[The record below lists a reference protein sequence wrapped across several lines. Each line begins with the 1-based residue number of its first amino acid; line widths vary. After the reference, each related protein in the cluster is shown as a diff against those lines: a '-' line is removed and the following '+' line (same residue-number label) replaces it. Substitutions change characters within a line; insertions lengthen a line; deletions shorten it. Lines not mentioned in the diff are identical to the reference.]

1 MTPASEMLHTP
12 VERLSEAKKPP
23 LYLQIRKELRD
34 SIVNGTY
41 GISEKLPSEHDLMDL
56 FGASRV
62 TIRRALIGL
71 QEDGL
76 IVSRRGEGYFVTR
89 PTVVQDLGRLQ
100 GLAEAV
106 EQSSHIVRS
115 EVVAAREVE
124 ANAPVAEALGLDI
137 GTIVFELKRVRYLNQ
152 NPLSF
157 DISYFSLPLG
167 RMLSECDL
175 AEQDVYALLG
185 DLLDDDLGHADFL
198 IDVAEANDEIASAL
212 GVAVSR
218 PLIHVTRVAYM
229 KSGKPVDFEYLY
241 GIPNAYR
248 FKVLVPRW

>member
-1 MTPASEMLHTP
+1 MAP
-12 VERLSEAKKPP
+12 VSDTLYRQEEAVAGPKKQP
-23 LYLQIRKELRD
+23 LYRQIQNRLRD
-34 SIVNGTY
+34 DIIGGTY

-62 TIRRALIGL
+62 TVRRALTGL

-89 PTVVQDLGRLQ
+89 PAVIQDLGRLQ

-106 EQSSHIVRS
+106 GESSHTVRS
-115 EVVAAREVE
+115 KVVSAREVE
-124 ANAPVAEALGLDI
+124 ADGPVAEALDLDI
-137 GTIVFELKRVRYLNQ
+137 GTVVFELKRIRYLNQ

-157 DISYFSLPLG
+157 DISYFPLPLG
-167 RMLSECDL
+167 RKLAACDL
-175 AEQDVYALLG
+175 AEQDIYVLLG

-198 IDVAEANDEIASAL
+198 IDVAEANDEIAGAL
-212 GVAVSR
+212 GLAPSR
-218 PLIHVTRVAYM
+218 PVIHVTRVAYM

-241 GIPNAYR
+241 GMPNAYR

>member
-1 MTPASEMLHTP
+1 M
-12 VERLSEAKKPP
+12 
-23 LYLQIRKELRD
+23 QIRMKLRD
-34 SIVNGTY
+34 SIIDGTY
-41 GISEKLPSEHDLMDL
+41 GVSDKLPSEHDLMDQ
-56 FGASRV
+56 FRASRV
-62 TIRRALIGL
+62 TIRRALTGL

-89 PTVVQDLGRLQ
+89 PSVVQDLGRLQ
-100 GLAEAV
+100 GLSEAV
-106 EQSSHIVRS
+106 EESSHTIRS
-115 EVVAAREVE
+115 EVMSAREV
-124 ANAPVAEALGLDI
+124 NATTAVAEALALETGSP
-137 GTIVFELKRVRYLNQ
+137 VFELKRVRYLNQ

-157 DISYFSLPLG
+157 DISYFPLPLG
-167 RMLSECDL
+167 RMLSKCDL
-175 AEQDVYALLG
+175 AGNDVYALLG

-198 IDVAEANDEIASAL
+198 IDVAEADDEAADAL
-212 GVAVSR
+212 GVPKGR

>member
-1 MTPASEMLHTP
+1 MTPVSGILHRQEVP
-12 VERLSEAKKPP
+12 VAGSKKQP
-23 LYLQIRKELRD
+23 LYLQIRNRLRD
-34 SIVNGTY
+34 SIIGGTY
-41 GISEKLPSEHDLMDL
+41 GISEKLPSEHDLMDM

-62 TIRRALIGL
+62 TVRRALTGL

-89 PTVVQDLGRLQ
+89 PVVVQDLGRLQ

-106 EQSSHIVRS
+106 GPSSHVVRS
-115 EVVAAREVE
+115 EVVSSREV
-124 ANAPVAEALGLDI
+124 AADAPVAEALDLEV
-137 GTIVFELKRVRYLNQ
+137 GTVVFELKRIRYLNK

-157 DISYFSLPLG
+157 DISYFPLPLG
-167 RMLSECDL
+167 RRLAECDL
-175 AEQDVYALLG
+175 AEKDVYALLG

-198 IDVAEANDEIASAL
+198 IDVAEANAEIAGAL
-212 GVAVSR
+212 GLAPGR
-218 PLIHVTRVAYM
+218 PVIHVTRVAYM

-241 GIPNAYR
+241 GMPNAYR